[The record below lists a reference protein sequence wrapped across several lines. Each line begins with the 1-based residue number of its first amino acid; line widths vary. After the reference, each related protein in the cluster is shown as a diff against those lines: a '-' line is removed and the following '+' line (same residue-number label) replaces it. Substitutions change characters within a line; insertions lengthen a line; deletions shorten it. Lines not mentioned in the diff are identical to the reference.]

1 MNQRRRVLKENEGI
15 VVSDKMDKTILVE
28 VSRLKRH
35 PLYGKV
41 VRHTKRYMAHDE
53 NNQCQVG
60 DKVLIRESRPLSR
73 RKRWRVVRV
82 VEKVQ

>member
-1 MNQRRRVLKENEGI
+1 VNQRRRVLKENEGI

>member
-1 MNQRRRVLKENEGI
+1 VNERRRVLKENEGT
-15 VVSDKMDKTILVE
+15 VVSDKMDKTVLVE

-60 DKVLIRESRPLSR
+60 DKVLIRESRPLSC